1 MNAAHTC
8 IITCIYQGKTDKSIK
23 VHVKQEGKFFFLP
36 LSQMGGIYPTDE
48 EVEVDAEQ
56 LTPGDEI
63 LVRIP
68 VWLACKLLG
77 CDGRQELEELALSFL
92 EVE

>member
-1 MNAAHTC
+1 MSATHTC

-23 VHVKQEGKFFFLP
+23 VHVKQEGRFFFLP
-36 LSQMGGIYPTDE
+36 LSQMSGIYPVDE
-48 EVEVDAEQ
+48 EVDMPPDQ

-68 VWLACKLLG
+68 VWLACKLLS
-77 CDGRQELEELALSFL
+77 CDGRQELEDLDLSFL
-92 EVE
+92 TVE